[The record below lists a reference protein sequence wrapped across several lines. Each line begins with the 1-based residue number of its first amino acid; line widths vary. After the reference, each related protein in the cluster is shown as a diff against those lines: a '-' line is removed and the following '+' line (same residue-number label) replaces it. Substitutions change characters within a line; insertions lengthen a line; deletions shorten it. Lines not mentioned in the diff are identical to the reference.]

1 MKGKKLSAL
10 LLAGL
15 MTASAVSFTE
25 IIPCTKFTAYGNTTD
40 ESANVSSGKCGENVS
55 WSLEDGVLTISG
67 EGEMYKNYYS
77 QSSIPWDKLRD
88 QVTNVVIENGVENIS
103 DYALSQCEKL
113 TSITIADTVKS
124 IGRMALSGTALK
136 KITLPKNLQKL
147 DNRCF
152 DETTSLEEFIID
164 EDNTKFATIDGVLF
178 NKDITKILRCP
189 TGRKGSYTIPDTV
202 KVVDSYSFAWCEKLE
217 SIVIPESVIY
227 IQDSS
232 FYSTNINS
240 VTINNPVCDIH
251 PECDIFSDNTTIY
264 GYKNSSA
271 QLLADEYNIDFK
283 ALNTEYMDYAK
294 GECGDKISWFFD
306 SEGVLYIL
314 GSGTLDSDPH
324 YDPMGVASYTPSWNK
339 CTSLVK
345 QAYVSEGITE
355 IQRYCFFEMRN
366 MTEISLPDTLEKIGY
381 GAFYGCSSLTN
392 ITIPKNVTELGEY
405 LFSFCYNLES
415 ITILN
420 PDCVIADDDSSFSHN
435 LIIYGYEGSTAEEYA
450 NNYNRKFVSLGE
462 KPITTPTTTTTT
474 KTTTTTT
481 TTTTI
486 PSITKPTLIGDANCD
501 GKVSI
506 ADATAILQSLG
517 NPDKYALSE
526 QGAAN
531 ADIADTGNGVT
542 VEDAAA
548 IQRIDAK
555 LE

>member
-1 MKGKKLSAL
+1 
-10 LLAGL
+10 
-15 MTASAVSFTE
+15 
-25 IIPCTKFTAYGNTTD
+25 
-40 ESANVSSGKCGENVS
+40 
-55 WSLEDGVLTISG
+55 
-67 EGEMYKNYYS
+67 
-77 QSSIPWDKLRD
+77 
-88 QVTNVVIENGVENIS
+88 
-103 DYALSQCEKL
+103 
-113 TSITIADTVKS
+113 
-124 IGRMALSGTALK
+124 
-136 KITLPKNLQKL
+136 
-147 DNRCF
+147 
-152 DETTSLEEFIID
+152 
-164 EDNTKFATIDGVLF
+164 
-178 NKDITKILRCP
+178 
-189 TGRKGSYTIPDTV
+189 
-202 KVVDSYSFAWCEKLE
+202 
-217 SIVIPESVIY
+217 
-227 IQDSS
+227 
-232 FYSTNINS
+232 
-240 VTINNPVCDIH
+240 
-251 PECDIFSDNTTIY
+251 
-264 GYKNSSA
+264 
-271 QLLADEYNIDFK
+271 
-283 ALNTEYMDYAK
+283 MDYAK
-294 GECGDKISWFFD
+294 GECGDKISWVFD

-462 KPITTPTTTTTT
+462 KPITTTTTTTTT
-474 KTTTTTT
+474 KTTTT

-506 ADATAILQSLG
+506 ADATAMLQSLG